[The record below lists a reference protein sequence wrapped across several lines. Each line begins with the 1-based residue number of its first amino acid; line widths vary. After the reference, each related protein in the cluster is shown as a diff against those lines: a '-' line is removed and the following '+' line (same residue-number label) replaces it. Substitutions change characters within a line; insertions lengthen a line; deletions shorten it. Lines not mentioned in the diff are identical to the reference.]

1 MRSASCL
8 VIAAPDTSTAG
19 RGKRRYRGHEMGIG
33 KTFFLSYA
41 QADAPL
47 PTRLLDLLQPR
58 LAIMKGVDCDAG
70 LDTMIPVGTDW
81 RREIDQALDRCD
93 FGLLLL
99 SPGFFAGRFIFGQEL
114 PRLLGLGPDG
124 GISIRKP
131 IVPVGIEAVSL
142 DGSADLKGLDRT

>member
-1 MRSASCL
+1 
-8 VIAAPDTSTAG
+8 
-19 RGKRRYRGHEMGIG
+19 MGIG

-58 LAIMKGVDCDAG
+58 LPIMKGVDCDAG

-99 SPGFFAGRFIFGQEL
+99 SPASSLAASSSGKSS
-114 PRLLGLGPDG
+114 PVYWTW
-124 GISIRKP
+124 
-131 IVPVGIEAVSL
+131 VPTAA
-142 DGSADLKGLDRT
+142 SASASPSSR